1 MPTYS
6 QPLTLYLDGLDQL
19 SSDYGELDFDW
30 LPRNLPDH
38 VSIIVSVTSEPRNRA
53 YAKLKVWIH
62 VHE

>member
-19 SSDYGELDFDW
+19 SNDYGEPDFDW
-30 LPRNLPDH
+30 IPRNLPDH

-53 YAKLKVWIH
+53 YAKLKVRA
-62 VHE
+62 